1 MIGRDGGPVV
11 LGEASTRLAAL
22 AGERVTRT
30 AVGAALAP
38 SMPTDG
44 HVLLGTDRALGR
56 APASYLGVPDG
67 NRSVVVPSVSVE
79 LGGRDYALAIK
90 GVGAL
95 ASLYGDSPLDFAL
108 ASDFDVVAP
117 EASAAVGSPRVVT
130 DEAWMGEAPYG
141 AQGEAGAA
149 QALEVSA
156 LADGASIHGFYVC
169 PTIAIVGIPDE
180 LVDRERFWYRR
191 YGGRAVQEHRLFPSN
206 VRLYHSST
214 HALGQA
220 PREVLDAFGVTDR
233 EALDA
238 FVDRYL
244 ASGTAALTLWARTVR
259 EGPTGPE
266 GLDFD
271 DVWLDKD
278 SVVAPDGTL
287 HFADLEALEWTAA
300 RDPTAAAKRIR
311 HQVDRNY
318 YELLYGLD
326 SVLKA
331 AEERA
336 GRRPTPRERRGAL
349 VERWVMALA
358 GDPFVELRRTDAG
371 LELVVLPHGA
381 LRDAVNVRLLD
392 TR

>member
-1 MIGRDGGPVV
+1 MTGRASGPVV

-22 AGERVTRT
+22 PAARVTRT
-30 AVGAALAP
+30 AAGAALAP
-38 SMPTDG
+38 SLPTDG
-44 HVLLGTDRALGR
+44 RVLLGTDRALDG
-56 APASYLGVPDG
+56 ATAKYLGVPDG
-67 NRSVVVPSVSVE
+67 NRSVVIPSVTVE
-79 LGGRDYALAIK
+79 LGGRDYALAVK

-95 ASLYGDSPLDFAL
+95 ASLYGDSPLDYAL
-108 ASDFDVVAP
+108 ASDFDVGAP
-117 EASAAVGSPRVVT
+117 TASAAVESPRVVT

-141 AQGEAGAA
+141 AQGGAGAA

-156 LADGASIHGFYVC
+156 LADGASIHGFFVC
-169 PTIAIVGIPDE
+169 PTIAIAEIPEE

-191 YGGRAVQEHRLFPSN
+191 YRGRAVQEHRLFPSN

-214 HALGQA
+214 HALGQS
-220 PREVLDAFGVTDR
+220 PREVLEAFGVTDR
-233 EALDA
+233 QALDA

-259 EGPTGPE
+259 EGADGPE

-287 HFADLEALEWTAA
+287 HFADLEALEWTSARDGAAA
-300 RDPTAAAKRIR
+300 RRIR

-326 SVLKA
+326 AVLKA
-331 AEERA
+331 AEERD
-336 GRRPTPRERRGAL
+336 GRRPTSRQRRGVLA
-349 VERWVMALA
+349 ERWEMALA
-358 GDPFVELRRTDAG
+358 GDPFVELRRTDDG
-371 LELVVLPHGA
+371 LDLVVLPHGP
-381 LRDAVNVRLLD
+381 LREAVTVRLLD